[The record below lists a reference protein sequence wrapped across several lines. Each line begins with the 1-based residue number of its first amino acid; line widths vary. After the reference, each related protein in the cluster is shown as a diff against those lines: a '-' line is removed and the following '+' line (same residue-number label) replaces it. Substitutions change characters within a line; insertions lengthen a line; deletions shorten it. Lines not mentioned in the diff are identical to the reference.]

1 MMGTGAGAPAAAT
14 KPVCSF
20 ASSLTFTRP
29 HARPNNFAGR
39 IESLHVDL
47 LKIPV
52 PDHKDIFY
60 FKLLKRKLT
69 LEDNNRNEPLPVAT
83 PAHYETEID
92 RKAGS
97 GSERFSR

>member
-1 MMGTGAGAPAAAT
+1 MPGTGAGAPAAAT

-20 ASSLTFTRP
+20 VSSLTFTRP
-29 HARPNNFAGR
+29 HARP

-47 LKIPV
+47 LTIPV

-60 FKLLKRKLT
+60 FKLLKRKLN
-69 LEDNNRNEPLPVAT
+69 LEDSNCNEPLPVAT
-83 PAHYETEID
+83 PAQYETEID

-97 GSERFSR
+97 GSEQFPR